1 MPHEILATDDA
12 ATAVLCQL
20 HLCIQY
26 IELDPWSVGELMT
39 ARTMPSVIGII
50 ALLVLTFQMGK
61 TVLGLAQSR
70 SSGEKKISEVD
81 PRSSTETSTPLPT
94 TIAPLAGVALF
105 FGLYIVLIDSLGFTI
120 ASVCFLPAR
129 LGYSATA
136 TFWPRCCRPCVP
148 LLLAGLFHGI
158 GIYLPAGIWLGGLD
172 A

>member
-1 MPHEILATDDA
+1 MKSWLPTTLLLLYFANYTFA
-12 ATAVLCQL
+12 
-20 HLCIQY
+20 IQY

-61 TVLGLAQSR
+61 TLLGLAQSR

-94 TIAPLAGVALF
+94 TIAPLAGVALI
-105 FGLYIVLIDSLGFTI
+105 FGVYIVLIDSLGFTI
-120 ASVCFLPAR
+120 ASVCFLSSTAWL
-129 LGYSATA
+129 LGYRNFHGLAA
-136 TFWPRCCRPCVP
+136 VGLGVP

-158 GIYLPAGIWLGGLD
+158 GIYLPAGIWLGGP
-172 A
+172 